1 MTMLMLIKGRAKGL
15 GKFYPVKLPLMG
27 LKMQH
32 HIIYSY
38 KKLDLRTVS
47 FDVPPQEVSLS
58 I

>member
-1 MTMLMLIKGRAKGL
+1 MMLMLRKGRAKSL
-15 GKFYPVKLPLMG
+15 GNFYPVKLPLMG
-27 LKMQH
+27 LTVQNN
-32 HIIYSY
+32 IIYSY